1 MITADDFAQE
11 TWTFFKNVSILR
23 FYGTKY
29 FENEINQY
37 NGACL
42 RSFLNF
48 DSFTSTVN
56 IFWIQHSG
64 VAELSTRVILGIY
77 SNTDPMNRKLLL
89 MEYLKVTKLSKNSL

>member
-1 MITADDFAQE
+1 MYTESYIRLVFKMITADDFAQE

-42 RSFLNF
+42 RSSLNF
-48 DSFTSTVN
+48 DSITSTVN
-56 IFWIQHSG
+56 IFLDTTQRG
-64 VAELSTRVILGIY
+64 RGIKY
-77 SNTDPMNRKLLL
+77 PRNIRNLQ
-89 MEYLKVTKLSKNSL
+89 

>member
-37 NGACL
+37 NGACFAQFPKFRFVYL
-42 RSFLNF
+42 YGEYFFLDTTQRGRGIKNPR
-48 DSFTSTVN
+48 N
-56 IFWIQHSG
+56 IRNLQ
-64 VAELSTRVILGIY
+64 
-77 SNTDPMNRKLLL
+77 
-89 MEYLKVTKLSKNSL
+89 